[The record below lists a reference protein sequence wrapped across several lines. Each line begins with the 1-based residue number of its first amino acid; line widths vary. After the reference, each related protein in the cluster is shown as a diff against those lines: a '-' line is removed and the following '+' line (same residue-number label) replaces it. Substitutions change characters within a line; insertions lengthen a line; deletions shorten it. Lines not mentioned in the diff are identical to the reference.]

1 MTKRKY
7 FLTGFFLFLTI
18 LIPYLSF
25 GQSYER
31 KTPVVNAVEKVSP
44 AVVNISV
51 EYSIKARPNPFGGF
65 GGFGGFDSFFD
76 NFFKDFFEPG
86 FEKNFRRNSVGSGVI
101 IDGKRGYILTNAH
114 VIEKTGNITVTLK
127 NNYEFKARVIG
138 VDPDSDIAV
147 LHIESKR
154 ILPSINMGT
163 SDNLMIGETV
173 IAIGN
178 PFGFSHTVTTGVISA
193 LKRSI
198 TTNNRVFNNFIQTDA
213 SINPGNSGGP
223 LLNINGELIGI
234 NTAIYAKAQGIG
246 FAIPINTAKRII
258 SDLIL
263 HGEVIPA
270 WTGIIVQ
277 DIDAETAKYFG
288 IPKNSGVL
296 IKTVEKKSPAFKA
309 GIKEG
314 DIIKKIDE
322 NIASSIIDYTSLIK
336 EHSVGDIIK
345 LEILRNKKIKIVYIK
360 TKAFPKNL
368 APELSLLLFG
378 IQIADRNGMK
388 GVEIIKIYPN
398 SYLAKI
404 GAKQGDI
411 IRQIDEDTINN
422 KKNFYKAVVKYRTKD
437 TVVVLLQR
445 DRQLY
450 YVTVRLS
457 H

>member
-1 MTKRKY
+1 MTKKKY
-7 FLTGFFLFLTI
+7 FLTGFFSFLAI
-18 LIPYLSF
+18 LIPYICF

-31 KTPVVNAVEKVSP
+31 KTPVVNAVKKVSL

-51 EYSIKARPNPFGGF
+51 EYSVKARPNPFGGL
-65 GGFGGFDSFFD
+65 GGFDSFFD

-86 FEKNFRRNSVGSGVI
+86 FEKNFKRSSVGSGVI

-114 VIEKTGNITVTLK
+114 VISKTSNITVTLK
-127 NNYEFKARVIG
+127 DNYEFKARVIG
-138 VDPDSDIAV
+138 MDPDSDIAV
-147 LHIESKR
+147 LHIESKK
-154 ILPSINMGT
+154 ILPSIKMGT

-198 TTNNRVFNNFIQTDA
+198 KTNDRVFNNFIQTDA

-296 IKTVEKKSPAFKA
+296 IKAVEKKSPAFEA

-314 DIIKKIDE
+314 DIIKKIDG
-322 NIASSIIDYTSLIK
+322 NSASSIIDYTSFIK
-336 EHSVGDIIK
+336 EHSAGDIIK
-345 LEILRNKKIKIVYIK
+345 LEILRNKKIKTVSIK
-360 TKAFPKNL
+360 IKAFPKNF
-368 APELSLLLFG
+368 AQELSLSLFG
-378 IQIADRNGMK
+378 IRIADRNEIK
-388 GVEIIKIYPN
+388 GVEIMKINPN

-404 GAKQGDI
+404 GARQGDI
-411 IRQIDEDTINN
+411 IRQIDENTIDN

-437 TVVVLLQR
+437 TVVVLIQR
-445 DRQLY
+445 DRQFY

-457 H
+457 R